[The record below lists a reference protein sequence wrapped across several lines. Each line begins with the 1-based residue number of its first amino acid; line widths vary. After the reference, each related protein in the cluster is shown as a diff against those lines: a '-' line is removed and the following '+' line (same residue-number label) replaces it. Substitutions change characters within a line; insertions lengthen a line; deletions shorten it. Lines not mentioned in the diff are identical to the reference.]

1 MMNSKVVLF
10 GANGKI
16 GQLIMKEALDRGYE
30 VTAVVRDRTLL
41 TELYE
46 NLHVVEGNV
55 MDCDDVT
62 AICEG
67 HQAVISAFGPVHG
80 EEEGL
85 VKVAH
90 SLVEGV
96 RRSGVSRLLVVG
108 EAGSL
113 KVASGIQWMNT
124 EEYPLESKPL
134 AIAHEQAYEIYS
146 NSDVDWTYCSPPAHI
161 TYGRRVGQFRIGM
174 DMLILDEGDR
184 SSISAEDYA
193 VALIDELED
202 PYFVRARFTVAY

>member
-1 MMNSKVVLF
+1 MNTKVVLF
-10 GANGKI
+10 GANGKM

-30 VTAVVRDRTLL
+30 VTAVVRDRTQMK
-41 TELYE
+41 ELFE

-55 MDCDDVT
+55 MNSEDIAT
-62 AICEG
+62 LCEG
-67 HQAVISAFGPVHG
+67 HQAVISAFGPIRG
-80 EEEGL
+80 AEDEL
-85 VKVAH
+85 VKVAN

-113 KVASGIQWMNT
+113 KVESGIQLMDT
-124 EEYPLESKPL
+124 AEYPAANKSL
-134 AIAHEQAYEIYS
+134 ALFHAQAYEIYS
-146 NSDVDWTYCSPPAHI
+146 KSDLDWTYCSPAAHI
-161 TYGRRVGQFRIGM
+161 TPGRRTGHFRIGM

-193 VALIDELED
+193 VAMIDELED
-202 PYFVRARFTVAY
+202 PYFIRARFTVAY